1 MADPILITGTED
13 LVVQEI
19 SINWYVSNVDRRAT
33 LLVIVQMNP
42 ILKKTLEV
50 EEDLTEAM
58 IEEVD
63 NLTREEAT

>member
-1 MADPILITGTED
+1 MITGTED

-63 NLTREEAT
+63 NLTRVEAI

>member
-1 MADPILITGTED
+1 MITGTED